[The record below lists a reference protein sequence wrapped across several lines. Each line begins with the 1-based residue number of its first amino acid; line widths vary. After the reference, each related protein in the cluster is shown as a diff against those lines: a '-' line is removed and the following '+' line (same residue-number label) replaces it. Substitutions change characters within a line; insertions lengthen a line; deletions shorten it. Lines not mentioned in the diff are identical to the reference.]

1 MKHQSSLIA
10 PISSLPRRTLQPII
24 RRWAVVALH
33 SHIENWKE
41 MVLFFGV
48 PDARDVRETISQ
60 SIRSQFNDINGI
72 S

>member
-1 MKHQSSLIA
+1 
-10 PISSLPRRTLQPII
+10 
-24 RRWAVVALH
+24 
-33 SHIENWKE
+33 